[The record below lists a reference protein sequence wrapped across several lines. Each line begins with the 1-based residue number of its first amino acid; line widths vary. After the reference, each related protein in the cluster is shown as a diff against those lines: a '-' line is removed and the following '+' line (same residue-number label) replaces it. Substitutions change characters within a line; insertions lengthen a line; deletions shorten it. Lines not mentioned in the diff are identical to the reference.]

1 MIIHGYKNCVKKSGF
16 HSGAA
21 RATQHRRT
29 DVSQSGDGVLLLYTG
44 GTIGS
49 LRRDRTDPLSPLEPA
64 PLDEVLS
71 LFSAYD
77 PYGRRIVLG
86 AGAVRIATEAFDP
99 PLDSS
104 DMRPADWLRMARII
118 ERRYAEFEGFVILHG
133 TDTLAYTASA
143 LAFML
148 QNLDKPV
155 VITGSQRPMG
165 EVRSDANQNLITAIE
180 IAAARSLKQGVV
192 PEVTVFFRDRLFRG
206 CRTTKVNAASYDAF
220 DSPNLEPLARAG
232 DRVAI
237 AADRV
242 RRPPDGALQVRD
254 RFEENVASLDFFPGM
269 PPTLLSRLFATE
281 GLRGVVLR
289 TFGNGN
295 IPSDPGLLEVIGD
308 AVDRGIVVLNA
319 TQCLAGE
326 VVPGRYRASA
336 GLMARGVAGSL
347 DMTREAALTKL
358 CVILGEETDPEV
370 AADRMQL
377 DLAGEQ
383 RRSVY
388 NLRYPGGRIQ
398 PGRPVLV
405 PAVRVMTGGAG
416 FDPDRVE
423 SAVFRV
429 GELRS
434 EEGAGM
440 FRARFYLVD
449 GEDDRPRP
457 DRLLGEVAKDLSPEG
472 GGEYGFLPIPAS
484 LIRILHGSAPPR
496 LLVEPG
502 ADSTPCR
509 WRRAVAACLCG

>member
-1 MIIHGYKNCVKKSGF
+1 MSDNG
-16 HSGAA
+16 
-21 RATQHRRT
+21 
-29 DVSQSGDGVLLLYTG
+29 GVLLLYTG

-64 PLDEVLS
+64 PLDEVLG
-71 LFSAYD
+71 LFPAYD
-77 PYGRRIVLG
+77 PVGRRIVLG
-86 AGAVRIATEAFDP
+86 NGTVRVATEAFNP

-118 ERRYAEFEGFVILHG
+118 ETWYDDFEGFVILHG

-148 QNLDKPV
+148 QDLAKPV
-155 VITGSQRPMG
+155 VITGAQRPMG

-180 IAAARSLKQGVV
+180 IAAARSLGQPVV

-232 DRVAI
+232 DRVAV
-237 AADRV
+237 ARDRV
-242 RRPPDGALQVRD
+242 RSPSGKPLRVRD

-269 PPTLLSRLFATE
+269 PATLLSSLFATE

-295 IPSDPGLLEVIGD
+295 IPHDPALLEVIGD
-308 AVDRGIVVLNA
+308 AVTRGIVVVNA

-336 GLMARGVAGSL
+336 GLLARGVAGSL

-358 CVILGEETDPEV
+358 SVVLGEETDAVV

-383 RRSVY
+383 RRSMY
-388 NLRYPGGRIQ
+388 NLRFPGGASAGGDEVAIAA
-398 PGRPVLV
+398 PRP
-405 PAVRVMTGGAG
+405 MTGGDG
-416 FDPDRVE
+416 FDPARVE
-423 SAVFRV
+423 SALLRV
-429 GELRS
+429 GELCADS
-434 EEGAGM
+434 AGT
-440 FRARFYLVD
+440 FRARFHLVETAPD
-449 GEDDRPRP
+449 GSRGPSHA
-457 DRLLGEVAKDLSPEG
+457 LGDVVKDLAPGE
-472 GGEYGFLPIPAS
+472 GGEYAFLPVPQAVLPLLSGGIP
-484 LIRILHGSAPPR
+484 PT
-496 LLVEPG
+496 LLVTP
-502 ADSTPCR
+502 APDSVSAS
-509 WRRAVAACLCG
+509 WRQAVVTCLCG